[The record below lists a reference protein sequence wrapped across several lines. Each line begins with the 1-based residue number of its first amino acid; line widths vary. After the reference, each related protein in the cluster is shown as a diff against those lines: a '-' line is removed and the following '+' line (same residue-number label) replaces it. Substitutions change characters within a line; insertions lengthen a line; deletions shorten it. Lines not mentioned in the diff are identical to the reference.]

1 MIETICNIGKV
12 VRDIDGEMDLVDLW
26 QKEEAGDYQLI
37 LDIDIQETSVNI
49 ESRDFEKEVF
59 RDGLLYTQGN
69 WFIGAV
75 LKKES
80 LKDSKIKDCLKFIG
94 VPLERFSEVKSL
106 IDSKVKD
113 YSEVNFVVLFWKN
126 GQKPIEISKGNFS
139 DEIEKNGLKKVSR
152 AGNCQICGQHTE
164 TMYDSIIYKCY
175 TNDKDIFSNTGGL
188 SYGICNKCIFDILYG
203 RKHVNMFLNTWWGG
217 SEILFLPQIY
227 SEKIKAIFEFSNIGD
242 IKGRNLL
249 ENLRESEADVMDE
262 IGNCD
267 TEVDILFFSAPKQ
280 KSEWKITYDI
290 KNVIPSRFTKIS
302 ELERKYKTKSGEN
315 LALWQVIAYLLGDF
329 SKPSEIFNTNE
340 AKNFLKSIFHGSKI
354 NRNLFFSHAMSKY
367 KHDYFQGY
375 ESMFMLHRV
384 YNFLVECGCL
394 DKGWNFIEQSGRGYS
409 MVKYEGLEE
418 FFDHNKEFFDSNIKK
433 SWFLLGRLYG
443 KMIQE
448 SKTYKGG
455 ENKQNNESY
464 LEKNFFFGRKYD
476 FKTFVYFSNQCS
488 ELMYKYGVQNKG
500 YLKDLIS
507 VSKELMGAGD
517 SKLSNDEAKYIFFWG
532 MQQWIGK
539 SKDNNNSS
547 DDNNNS
553 SDGVDQ

>member
-1 MIETICNIGKV
+1 VGIKMIEAICNIGKT
-12 VRDIDGEMDLVDLW
+12 VRGIEGEIDLVDLW
-26 QKEEAGDYQLI
+26 QKEESDDYQLI
-37 LDIDIQETSVNI
+37 LDVDISDSSVNI
-49 ESRDFEKEVF
+49 DSRGFEKEVF
-59 RDGLLYTQGN
+59 KDGLLFQQGP
-69 WFIGAV
+69 WFVGALV
-75 LKKES
+75 K
-80 LKDSKIKDCLKFIG
+80 KDSLNDNKIKSSLEFID
-94 VPLERFSEVKSL
+94 VPLNKFEEVKSL
-106 IDSKVKD
+106 LYSKIKEYD
-113 YSEVNFVVLFWKN
+113 GINFVVLFKN
-126 GQKPIEISKGNFS
+126 NGNKPIDIAKNKFLS
-139 DEIEKNGLKKVSR
+139 EIEKNGLKKVTLP
-152 AGNCQICGQHTE
+152 GNCHMCNQYVDTL
-164 TMYDSIIYKCY
+164 YDSIIYKCY
-175 TNDKDIFSNTGGL
+175 TNDKNIFSNTDGL
-188 SYGICNKCIFDILYG
+188 SYGVCKECIFNILYG
-203 RKHVNMFLNTWWGG
+203 RKHVNDFLKTWWGG

-227 SEKIKAIFEFSNIGD
+227 NEKIKAIFEFSNIGD

-315 LALWQVIAYLLGDF
+315 LALWQVIAYLLGDS
-329 SKPSEIFNTNE
+329 SKSSEIFNTNE

-384 YNFLVECGCL
+384 YNFLVDCGCL
-394 DKGWNFIEQSGRGYS
+394 EKNWNFVEQCDRGYN
-409 MVKYEGLEE
+409 MAKYENIEY
-418 FFDHNKEFFDSNIKK
+418 FFNINKTFFDSNIKK
-433 SWFLLGRLYG
+433 AWFLLGRLYG

-448 SKTYKGG
+448 SKNYKGG
-455 ENKQNNESY
+455 EDKQSNESY

-476 FKTFVYFSNQCS
+476 FKTFIYFSNQCS

-507 VSKELMGAGD
+507 ASKELIGAGD
-517 SKLSNDEAKYIFFWG
+517 EKLSSDEAKYIFFWG

-539 SKDNNNSS
+539 SKDNNSN
-547 DDNNNS
+547 
-553 SDGVDQ
+553 DGEDQ

>member
-1 MIETICNIGKV
+1 MIEAICNIGKT
-12 VRDIDGEMDLVDLW
+12 VRDIEGEIDLVDLW
-26 QKEEAGDYQLI
+26 QKEESDDYKLI
-37 LDIDIQETSVNI
+37 IDVDISDSSVNI
-49 ESRDFEKEVF
+49 DSRGFEKEVF
-59 RDGLLYTQGN
+59 KDGLLFQQGP
-69 WFIGAV
+69 WFIGALV
-75 LKKES
+75 KKDS
-80 LKDSKIKDCLKFIG
+80 LSDNKIKSSLEFIDVPSNKLEEVKLLLYSKIKEYDG
-94 VPLERFSEVKSL
+94 TS
-106 IDSKVKD
+106 
-113 YSEVNFVVLFWKN
+113 FVVLFKN
-126 GQKPIEISKGNFS
+126 NGKKPIDIAKNKFLS
-139 DEIEKNGLKKVSR
+139 EIEKNGLKKVTLP
-152 AGNCQICGQHTE
+152 GNCHICNQYVDTL
-164 TMYDSIIYKCY
+164 YDSIIYKCY
-175 TNDKDIFSNTGGL
+175 TNDKNIFSNTDGL
-188 SYGICNKCIFDILYG
+188 SYGICKECIFNILYG
-203 RKHVNMFLNTWWGG
+203 RKHVNDFLKTWWGG

-315 LALWQVIAYLLGDF
+315 LALWQIIAYLLGDF
-329 SKPSEIFNTNE
+329 SKPSEIFNINE

-394 DKGWNFIEQSGRGYS
+394 DKGWNFIEQDGRGYS
-409 MVKYEGLEE
+409 MVKYEDLEE

-507 VSKELMGAGD
+507 VSKELIGSGD
-517 SKLSNDEAKYIFFWG
+517 SKLSSDEAKYIFFWG

-539 SKDNNNSS
+539 SKDNNS
-547 DDNNNS
+547 S